1 VDAYL
6 AVASKRDERRYAN
19 RPIPDDVVERILD
32 AARLAGSSQ
41 NRQARRLVVLESA
54 DARRRVAEAVYA
66 PANVL
71 GAALVV
77 AIVGKRAFDVGRAA
91 QNMMLA
97 AWNDGVASCPN
108 GVRDAELAAAVVGE
122 EPAIVLG
129 FGYPAKPRDPE
140 SRPAGEWS
148 ARANRKALDELV
160 TRV

>member
-41 NRQARRLVVLESA
+41 NQQARRLVVLESA

-66 PANVL
+66 PTNVL